1 MTIEEVKQT
10 VFMNDILQRYGIC
23 KQRSM
28 VSCPKHKDKTP
39 SMKIYKDGFR
49 CFSCGWS
56 GDIFD
61 FVRFMDNL
69 TFKEAFIALG
79 GTYGDTDREE
89 VKRKIRLAEIERQK
103 KAEREA
109 EMRRKRDKNNRY
121 ITALRNGLMSFPVF
135 SDEWCFCQDELP
147 KQLYLHEILSEGG
160 DQVGAT

>member
-10 VFMNDILQRYGIC
+10 VFMDDILQRYGIC

-69 TFKEAFIALG
+69 SFKEAFLSLG
-79 GTYGDTDREE
+79 GAYEKPTFHSKMTIYHSKKTRETSE
-89 VKRKIRLAEIERQK
+89 KKKKKKYYTMKEISESITKYRKQK
-103 KAEREA
+103 EDNE
-109 EMRRKRDKNNRY
+109 
-121 ITALRNGLMSFPVF
+121 PF
-135 SDEWCFCQDELP
+135 SDEWCEAVNELEYLLYVYEEMYKIYCQC
-147 KQLYLHEILSEGG
+147 
-160 DQVGAT
+160 